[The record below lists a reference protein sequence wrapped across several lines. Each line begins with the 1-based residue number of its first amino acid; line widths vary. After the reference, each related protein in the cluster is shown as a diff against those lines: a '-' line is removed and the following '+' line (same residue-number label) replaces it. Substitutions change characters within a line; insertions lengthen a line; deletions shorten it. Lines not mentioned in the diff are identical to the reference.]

1 MMGNAMKRTPMK
13 SENARRGLLAV
24 LMLVVLSG
32 SVGIA
37 WMLER
42 RSDKKTEAGAQII
55 RQIREKGL
63 GNYWP
68 DKLQIDWFLV
78 QAYGETIGWKASA
91 RGEIANGKF
100 VGVNMEVLP
109 NRRHSHEIWTL
120 NPDATIGT
128 YHADFRAADG
138 SDFKTD
144 IFLKDGV
151 VKVRQHA
158 GGAGT
163 PVAHSQAPENYLPEG
178 TLQLAVQR
186 VAESRANAQF
196 AMVFNEQAI
205 IDDIVE
211 FGTLRMEYTGK
222 KKNQQGQDVNR
233 VELSEVRMGKKH
245 KIVYDL
251 DKKGKILVVYG
262 EKMQWTSA
270 GKQDVQKAFPNA
282 PQLLQQML
290 LIASHA
296 GTTGAGS

>member
-1 MMGNAMKRTPMK
+1 MGNIMKRTPMK

-24 LMLVVLSG
+24 LMLVVLTG

-42 RSDKKTEAGAQII
+42 RSDRKIEAGAEII

-63 GNYWP
+63 GNYWS

-91 RGEIANGKF
+91 RGKIANGKF
-100 VGVNMEVLP
+100 VGVNMQILQ
-109 NRRHSHEIWTL
+109 NRGHSHEIWAL
-120 NPDATIGT
+120 NPDATIGI
-128 YHADFRAADG
+128 YHADFRTADG
-138 SDFKTD
+138 GDFKTD
-144 IFLKDGV
+144 ISLKDGV

-158 GGAGT
+158 GGSST

-178 TLQLAVQR
+178 TLQLAVQHI
-186 VAESRANAQF
+186 AQSQAKTQF

-205 IDDIVE
+205 ADDTVE
-211 FGTLRMEYTGK
+211 FGTIRLEYAGK
-222 KKNQQGQDVNR
+222 KKNSQGQDVNR
-233 VELSEVRMGKKH
+233 VEMSRGLGKQSRT
-245 KIVYDL
+245 VYDL
-251 DKKGKILVVYG
+251 DEKGKIMVVYG

-270 GKQDVQKAFPNA
+270 SKQDVQKAFANA

-296 GTTGAGS
+296 GNTDAGL

>member
-1 MMGNAMKRTPMK
+1 MGNVMKRTPMK

-24 LMLVVLSG
+24 LMLVVLTG

-63 GNYWP
+63 GNYWS

-91 RGEIANGKF
+91 RGEIANEKF
-100 VGVNMEVLP
+100 VGVIIEVIP
-109 NRRHSHEIWTL
+109 NRSHSHEIWTL

-128 YHADFRAADG
+128 YHAEVLLTDG
-138 SDFKTD
+138 SGYKTD
-144 IFLKDGV
+144 ISLKDGV
-151 VKVRQHA
+151 VKVRLHA
-158 GGAGT
+158 GGSST

-178 TLQLAVQR
+178 TLHLAVQR
-186 VAESRANAQF
+186 IAKTRANAQF

-205 IDDIVE
+205 IDDVVE
-211 FGTLRMEYTGK
+211 FGTLRMEYVGK
-222 KKNQQGQDVNR
+222 KKNSQGKDVNR
-233 VELSEVRMGKKH
+233 VEMSEVRMGRKH

-251 DKKGKILVVYG
+251 DEKGKILVIYG
-262 EKMQWTSA
+262 EKTQWTSA
-270 GKQDVQKAFPNA
+270 SRQEVQKAFPNA
-282 PQLLQQML
+282 PKLLQQML

-296 GTTGAGS
+296 GSKQPEPK